1 MRTMKKRILSVV
13 LAALMVVSCL
23 ATGLTSKTTYAWSDS
38 AKVFDAT
45 DFATN
50 GSGYTLDSDSKFIDA
65 GNTTSTADS
74 TLDLGNGF
82 TASIKYLTS
91 KLDGTTKNFYASN
104 EAGEIIDANGNTFTN
119 ADGEVI
125 TIENAYATDST
136 STKNEN
142 YLVDPVIEFT
152 GSKRLSIGKT
162 ITSDGAGA
170 FKYCVSFT
178 TTAPATLT
186 IYWVSAKDGRQ
197 MAVYAGSDTSKV
209 YAQTTETGT
218 ANYCYKSVITLDA
231 ADTYYVGSVK
241 GNASSAGGNYIFGL
255 VLEEQLSGET
265 EVSFKRNAEDIWELY
280 LNDVASTDTGVY
292 TNPANG
298 LTFYVNN
305 GLVDGSFTGVAAD
318 KYFKRSIFQSDFT
331 GIAKDGDTWKY
342 FKNGEFDATKTGFV
356 ENGDA
361 YWYVSNGIV
370 DLDFTAVV
378 MDSEVGAYAMVT
390 HGRLASNW
398 TGLATISETWTYFNN
413 GVADTS
419 YTGFVD
425 NGGKTWYVEN
435 GALDLDIDGVRTVG
449 TDTYY
454 IRYGKVDTN
463 RTGLVLS
470 NGEFLYMVSGVLKK
484 DYTGIVSNA
493 GNQWYIVDGKLSM
506 VDTDYTD
513 NGVQYTI
520 KNGKVTSAIDIDGGE
535 E

>member
-45 DFATN
+45 AFYEAGEGFTLG
-50 GSGYTLDSDSKFIDA
+50 GSDGKTLVSSEDA
-65 GNTTSTADS
+65 TSTDDAKM
-74 TLDLGNGF
+74 DLGNGF
-82 TASIKYLTS
+82 TASIKYLTT
-91 KLDGTTKNFYASN
+91 KLDTSNKNFYASN
-104 EAGEIIDANGNTFTN
+104 ESGEIIDANGNTFTN

-125 TIENAYATDST
+125 TTVNVYDTATKDSAGNSYESYVKNAA
-136 STKNEN
+136 
-142 YLVDPVIEFT
+142 VIELSAT
-152 GSKRLSIGKT
+152 RRLSMGKT
-162 ITSDGAGA
+162 IISDDAGA

-186 IYWVSAKDGRQ
+186 VYWVSGGAGRQ
-197 MAVYAGSDTSKV
+197 MAVYAGSDTSNV
-209 YAQTTETGT
+209 YAQTTEAATK
-218 ANYCYKSVITLDA
+218 NYGYKSVITLDA
-231 ADTYYVGSVK
+231 ADTYYIGSTG
-241 GNASSAGGNYIFGL
+241 GNNYIFGL